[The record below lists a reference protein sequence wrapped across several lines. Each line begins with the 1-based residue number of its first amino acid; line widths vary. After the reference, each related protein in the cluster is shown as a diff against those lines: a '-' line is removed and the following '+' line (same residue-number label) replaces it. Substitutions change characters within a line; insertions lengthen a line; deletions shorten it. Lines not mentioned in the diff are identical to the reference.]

1 MGLFDKFVNKKT
13 VEGIILGAPVS
24 GEIIDITEVSD
35 PTFAEKILG
44 DGIAIRPSEGKFY
57 APCDGTLESL

>member
-35 PTFAEKILG
+35 QIGRAHV
-44 DGIAIRPSEGKFY
+44 
-57 APCDGTLESL
+57 